1 MFTGMMLGA
10 AAVTM
15 YGMMNSRSQRRLGKI
30 ATNAGRR
37 VADITND
44 LFGR

>member
-1 MFTGMMLGA
+1 MFTGIMLGA

-15 YGMMNSRSQRRLGKI
+15 YGMMNSRSQRKLGKM
-30 ATNAGRR
+30 ATSAGRR
-37 VADITND
+37 VADITSD